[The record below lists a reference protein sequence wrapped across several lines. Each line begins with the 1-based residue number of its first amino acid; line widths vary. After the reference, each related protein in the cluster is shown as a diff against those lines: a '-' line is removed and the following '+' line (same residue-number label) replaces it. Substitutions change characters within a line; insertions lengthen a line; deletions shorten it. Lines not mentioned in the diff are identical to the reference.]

1 MINVCNKKK
10 KIKFSSKQ
18 LNFTSP
24 VLWTEEQLETKVR
37 RKKGIKIRAEID
49 KNQKINNIERSKN

>member
-1 MINVCNKKK
+1 MINVYSKKK
-10 KIKFSSKQ
+10 KKFSSKQ

-37 RKKGIKIRAEID
+37 RKKGIKITAEID
-49 KNQKINNIERSKN
+49 KNQSISK